1 MKKMLIM
8 IAAFF
13 FSLSVYAQSAD
24 FVTEML
30 TTKAANYGQ
39 VCYLSAVYQGLID
52 EKATY
57 PEAVK
62 ALYDNNQL
70 PYVVDSEIPVNLGN
84 LSFIL
89 SKLWP
94 INGGLMFH
102 ITRGS
107 PRYAFRQLKADRLI
121 DADADPVK
129 KVSGSEVLNLY
140 TECQQ
145 KYAGSEEK

>member
-1 MKKMLIM
+1 MLIM
-8 IAAFF
+8 IVTFF

-24 FVTEML
+24 FVTEIL
-30 TTKAANYGQ
+30 NTKAANYGQ
-39 VCYLSAVYQGLID
+39 VCYLSAVYQGLVD

-70 PYVVDSEIPVNLGN
+70 PYVVDPVIPVNLGN

-94 INGGLMFH
+94 IKGGLMFR

-121 DADADPVK
+121 DADADPAK
-129 KVSGSEVLNLY
+129 KVSGIEVLNLY
-140 TECQQ
+140 TECQR
-145 KYAGSEEK
+145 KYTVSEEK